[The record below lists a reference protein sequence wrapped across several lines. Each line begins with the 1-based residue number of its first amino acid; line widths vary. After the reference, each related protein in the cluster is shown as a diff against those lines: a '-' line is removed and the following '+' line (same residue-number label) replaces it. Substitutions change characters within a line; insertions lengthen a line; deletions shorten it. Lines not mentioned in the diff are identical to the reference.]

1 VATTSRETARR
12 LDRDQL
18 VSSALAIA
26 DTEGLDA
33 VTIRRLAQE
42 HDVTPMA
49 LYRHFS
55 DKDDLLAA
63 IADRLLA
70 DVAVPEPTDERWD
83 HQLEALL
90 VAFVAALR
98 PHPAVAGL
106 TLTRILITEPGL
118 ALAERLLELL
128 AGSGGPPEV
137 AAEIGRQTVF
147 GLVALVAN
155 QPGADEFIDP
165 VAREDR
171 LRVKRAALGALP
183 PRRYPRITAVADTLV
198 CPVDMDRY
206 YQLGVDH
213 AVAGIRGVLDD
224 DDHATD

>member
-1 VATTSRETARR
+1 VVTTSRETARR

-18 VSSALAIA
+18 VTSALAIA

-63 IADRLLA
+63 VADRLLA
-70 DVAVPEPTDERWD
+70 DVTVPEPTDERWD
-83 HQLEALL
+83 LQLHALL
-90 VAFVAALR
+90 AAFVAALR
-98 PHPAVAGL
+98 PHPTVAGL
-106 TLTRILITEPGL
+106 TLGRLLVAEPGL
-118 ALAERLLELL
+118 ELCERILELL
-128 AGSGGPPEV
+128 SESSLSQDL
-137 AAEIGRQTVF
+137 AAEVGRQAVCN
-147 GLVALVAN
+147 LVALVAY
-155 QPGADEFIDP
+155 QPGAGEEND
-165 VAREDR
+165 ALAWEDTI
-171 LRVKRAALGALP
+171 RVKRAALGALP

-198 CPVDMDRY
+198 CPFDMDRY
-206 YQLGVDH
+206 YQLGIEN

-224 DDHATD
+224 QSTA